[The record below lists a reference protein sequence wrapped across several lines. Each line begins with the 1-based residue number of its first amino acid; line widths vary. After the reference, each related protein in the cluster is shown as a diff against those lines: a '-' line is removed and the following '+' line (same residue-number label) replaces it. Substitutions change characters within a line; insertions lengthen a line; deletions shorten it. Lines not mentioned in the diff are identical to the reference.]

1 MVPAAGLMRACGF
14 RSKPSFFKE
23 GDPTMALFVA
33 LGGLVGGAVV
43 LAALRTKR
51 NAKKTDHVTTMKIR

>member
-1 MVPAAGLMRACGF
+1 RRLDASMWISQKAQPI
-14 RSKPSFFKE
+14 KE
-23 GDPTMALFVA
+23 GEPTMALFVA

-51 NAKKTDHVTTMKIR
+51 NAKKTDHLTTMKIR